1 LPDGR
6 TIGLGND
13 RIIYEMKPGAAEF
26 TAIAATEGHRRAY
39 FDEAAGIV
47 RYIYANGALME
58 LTSDGVVET
67 ALPQA
72 QQGVERHKFAPRDDL
87 MPRYI
92 PALQG
97 HFAIDDEQLWF
108 LGQNAYEWISILRF
122 DRNLT
127 PASYKVFFDPTL
139 RMMHLQLSPYNYTY
153 FASFDASRGIPEF
166 AYVTHNY
173 SGSARVGDSIL
184 VKQRQYYEFWRWK
197 TNNRTPYAKLLVLG
211 RDGANDVPN
220 LPEVDIDSDA
230 LITPFLTFPEP
241 SQEIVMVRLQQG
253 RMIFDGDKLIAAPS
267 LDALP
272 RSVWPVQINGQN
284 FLTNSKALFRV
295 GADLSVTEIAL
306 PTHDGFEA
314 YTSKNFGGAFFSHRW
329 TGDLFFTSDLVAF
342 EPVSVPPDVTITEV
356 KSDLPDAPAT
366 LAVGS
371 GGLYLIQHCKGAD
384 Q

>member
-1 LPDGR
+1 
-6 TIGLGND
+6 
-13 RIIYEMKPGAAEF
+13 M
-26 TAIAATEGHRRAY
+26 
-39 FDEAAGIV
+39 
-47 RYIYANGALME
+47 
-58 LTSDGVVET
+58 
-67 ALPQA
+67 
-72 QQGVERHKFAPRDDL
+72 
-87 MPRYI
+87 
-92 PALQG
+92 
-97 HFAIDDEQLWF
+97 
-108 LGQNAYEWISILRF
+108 
-122 DRNLT
+122 
-127 PASYKVFFDPTL
+127 
-139 RMMHLQLSPYNYTY
+139 
-153 FASFDASRGIPEF
+153 
-166 AYVTHNY
+166 
-173 SGSARVGDSIL
+173 
-184 VKQRQYYEFWRWK
+184 
-197 TNNRTPYAKLLVLG
+197 
-211 RDGANDVPN
+211 PN

-295 GADLSVTEIAL
+295 GADLSVTQVAL
-306 PTHDGFEA
+306 PTYDDFEA

-356 KSDLPDAPAT
+356 TADLPDAPAT

-371 GGLYLIQHCKGAD
+371 GGLYLIQHCEGAN